1 MFGNGV
7 RELHISPFAEMEDRL
22 EGLIEDRISGS
33 GVRLVSVCVE
43 RRGRKLVV
51 TVCLDRE
58 GGIDVDTCAEMSELI
73 SRHLDVEGVLEESY
87 ILEVE
92 SPGLQRVLR
101 KPREFRSFVGRE
113 VEVLLRQ
120 SFEGKQKLCGRLT
133 DADAEK
139 VTVIVDGEE
148 IVFPYEAL
156 KKTRLYFES
165 PW

>member
-1 MFGNGV
+1 MH
-7 RELHISPFAEMEDRL
+7 ESPFAEMEDRL
-22 EGLIEDRISGS
+22 EGLIEDRIGGS
-33 GVRLVSVCVE
+33 DVQLVSVCVE

-58 GGIDVDTCAEMSELI
+58 GGIDVDTCAQMSELI
-73 SRHLDVEGVLEESY
+73 SRHLDVEGVLEGSY

-120 SFEGKQKLCGRLT
+120 SFEGKQKLCGRLL